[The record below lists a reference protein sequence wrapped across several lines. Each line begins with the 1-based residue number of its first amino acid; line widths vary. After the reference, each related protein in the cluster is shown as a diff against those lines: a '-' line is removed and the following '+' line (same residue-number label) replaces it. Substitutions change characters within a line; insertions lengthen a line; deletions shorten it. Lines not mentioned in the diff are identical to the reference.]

1 MPHVRLS
8 RRAQNDLLRL
18 YSFLA
23 QFDPDKAS
31 EAIDTIL
38 AAFENLHMPS
48 IGAPVPDT
56 PGMRK
61 LIIDFGAKG
70 YTALYRHHKKTDAIV
85 VIAVK
90 HQNEDDYK

>member
-8 RRAQNDLLRL
+8 QRAQNDLPRL
-18 YSFLA
+18 YRFLA

-38 AAFENLHMPS
+38 SAFENLHMPS
-48 IGAPVPDT
+48 TGTPVADA

-61 LIIDFGAKG
+61 LIIDFGTKG
-70 YTALYRHHKKTDAIV
+70 YTALYRHHKKTDSIV
-85 VIAVK
+85 VIAIK
-90 HQNEDDYK
+90 HQNEDTYK